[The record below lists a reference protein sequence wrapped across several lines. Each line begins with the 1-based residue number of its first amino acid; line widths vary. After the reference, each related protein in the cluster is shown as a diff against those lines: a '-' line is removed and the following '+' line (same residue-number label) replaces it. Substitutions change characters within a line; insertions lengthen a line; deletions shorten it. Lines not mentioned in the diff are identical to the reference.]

1 MGRLSGLLDRIP
13 AAYEHMAII
22 FLAVFAYTIAAAV
35 LAAHRA
41 SVLWESWTV
50 WSSALDAADGWDAN
64 AWHDALDP
72 YFEEHESI
80 GTGPDSVSAIVTT
93 SPGMTLPTRS
103 VNTPARSSSAIAAR
117 WPRLF
122 SMA

>member
-35 LAAHRA
+35 LAGHRA

-50 WSSALDAADGWDAN
+50 WSSALDAAAVTVAGMLILTLTPLTRRYGIGSEQPAPPEGDQDA
-64 AWHDALDP
+64 
-72 YFEEHESI
+72 
-80 GTGPDSVSAIVTT
+80 
-93 SPGMTLPTRS
+93 
-103 VNTPARSSSAIAAR
+103 
-117 WPRLF
+117 
-122 SMA
+122 